1 MRTHYSNQINSSLIN
16 QEVTLSGWV
25 HRRRVHSGLVFID
38 LRDCSGRVQIV
49 CAPEESEPYDK
60 SQILRNECVIQV
72 TGKVRLRPE
81 NAANNKLESGEV
93 EVLAH
98 QIIIHNLTE
107 SLPFNVDEYQPVGEE
122 TRLKYRH
129 IDLRREEMLSRLKLR
144 AAINHHVRD
153 YLHRH
158 QFIEVETP
166 ILTKSTPE
174 GARDYLVPSRN
185 QKGGFYALPQ
195 SPQVFKQLLMV
206 AGVDRYYQIAR
217 CFRDEDLRA
226 DRQPEFTQL
235 DIEMSFMDESAIKL
249 LIEKMIH
256 SLFEQTLEVTLPK
269 PFPHLSYQ
277 KAMQKYGTDRPDL
290 RIPLE
295 LVDIDDLVTDAEF
308 KVFSEPANNPNGRVA
323 ALLAPQGANK
333 LTRKQIDDY
342 AKFVKIYGAKGLAY
356 IKVNDR
362 SQGLE
367 GLQSPILKF
376 LTEATIEAILDRADA
391 KDQDILFFCA
401 DTHKITSEALA
412 ALRVK
417 LGEDLGICESGWRP
431 VWIDDFPMFEKNDR
445 GQWQAIH
452 HPFTAPKENDPDKLK
467 AAPGDS
473 LSRAYD
479 LVLNGF
485 EIGGGS
491 IRIHKHELQ
500 MAAFDV
506 LGIAPEEAQAQ
517 FGHLLNGLQHGCPP
531 HGGIAFGLDR
541 VAMLMSGADSIRE
554 VIAFPKTQTGACPLT
569 QAPSTVDDKQLLEL
583 GIKKSLPQKL

>member
-1 MRTHYSNQINSSLIN
+1 M
-16 QEVTLSGWV
+16 
-25 HRRRVHSGLVFID
+25 
-38 LRDCSGRVQIV
+38 
-49 CAPEESEPYDK
+49 
-60 SQILRNECVIQV
+60 
-72 TGKVRLRPE
+72 
-81 NAANNKLESGEV
+81 
-93 EVLAH
+93 
-98 QIIIHNLTE
+98 
-107 SLPFNVDEYQPVGEE
+107 
-122 TRLKYRH
+122 
-129 IDLRREEMLSRLKLR
+129 
-144 AAINHHVRD
+144 
-153 YLHRH
+153 
-158 QFIEVETP
+158 
-166 ILTKSTPE
+166 
-174 GARDYLVPSRN
+174 
-185 QKGGFYALPQ
+185 
-195 SPQVFKQLLMV
+195 
-206 AGVDRYYQIAR
+206 
-217 CFRDEDLRA
+217 
-226 DRQPEFTQL
+226 
-235 DIEMSFMDESAIKL
+235 
-249 LIEKMIH
+249 
-256 SLFEQTLEVTLPK
+256 
-269 PFPHLSYQ
+269 
-277 KAMQKYGTDRPDL
+277 
-290 RIPLE
+290 
-295 LVDIDDLVTDAEF
+295 
-308 KVFSEPANNPNGRVA
+308 
-323 ALLAPQGANK
+323 
-333 LTRKQIDDY
+333 
-342 AKFVKIYGAKGLAY
+342 AY